1 MKKVKAILSILLVL
15 AMAFS
20 LLACS
25 KSTAGGNPEAS
36 APPAAAGANGTASA
50 SSPAAANTAKTI
62 DSITIGVSGL
72 LGRFLAGL
80 SPAESK
86 TGCDGIFDS
95 VWRVDPKTKQIFSDI
110 LESWTWTDDTT
121 LVLKM
126 KQNIMFNNGDNATA
140 DDLIFSYTNHKE
152 RGSNFTNLMP
162 VLWDQCVAT
171 DKYTA
176 TFKFSKPYPDFPNT
190 VIFLIDKAW
199 SQKVGWDSQEW
210 YNNPVGSGPYKV
222 TEYVTDD
229 HFTLQARD
237 DYWNK
242 DAGPIAVKQ
251 WIVKYYPDPSTMYMD
266 LETGTIQ
273 LCDVDSQD
281 YSRYLKQGGD
291 GYKCSLLP
299 AGVVTYFSFG
309 YLDNQ
314 IWKDQKLREA
324 IAACADW
331 NEVGK
336 IIYGD
341 QYVPASSMAP
351 KDSPQYFSPGTI
363 KYDPDKAK
371 QLLAE
376 AGYGQDNPLKL
387 TTFMMDTPQFKN
399 FCESFQSY
407 ASKVGIQIDIQY
419 GDVSS
424 ALAKWL
430 DPSYVIDF
438 GFLFNNLGSPTFSL
452 YDGLNGTDM
461 KPGVTFAY
469 VDDPDYQRLMADL
482 VVNKDQDQVMKDAK
496 ELQQLIFDKTLII
509 PISELQTALG
519 YRTGTLSEQQIK
531 DFCLAAG
538 NYQIGRLGMASAW
551 K

>member
-1 MKKVKAILSILLVL
+1 MKKVKAILCILLTL
-15 AMAFS
+15 AMVFT

-25 KSTAGGNPEAS
+25 NTKAGGGTEAS
-36 APPAAAGANGTASA
+36 GAPSASA
-50 SSPAAANTAKTI
+50 GGSAKTVA
-62 DSITIGVSGL
+62 SITIGVGY

-80 SPAESK
+80 SPTESQI
-86 TGCDGIFDS
+86 GCDAVFDS
-95 VWRVDPKTKQIFSDI
+95 IWRVDPKTKQVFSDI

-121 LVLKM
+121 LVCKM
-126 KQNIMFNNGDNATA
+126 KQNVVFNNGDNATA
-140 DDLIFSYTNHKE
+140 DDLIFSYASHLE
-152 RGSNFTNLMP
+152 RGSNYLNDKPILM
-162 VLWDQCVAT
+162 DQCVAT

-176 TFKFSKPYPDFPNT
+176 TFKFSAPCPLFPKT
-190 VIFLIDKAW
+190 TIYLIDKAW

-251 WIVKYYPDPSTMYMD
+251 WICKYYPDPSTMYMD
-266 LETGTIQ
+266 LETGAIK
-273 LCDVDSQD
+273 LCSVDSQD
-281 YSRYLKQGGD
+281 YSRFVKEGGE
-291 GYKCSLLP
+291 GFKCTLLP
-299 AGVVTYFSFG
+299 AGCVTYFSFG
-309 YLDNQ
+309 YVDNPVM
-314 IWKDQKLREA
+314 KDQRVREA
-324 IAACADW
+324 IACCADW

-341 QYVPASSMAP
+341 QYVPASSMVP
-351 KDSPQYFSPGTI
+351 KDSPEYVNPGTL

-371 QLLAE
+371 QLLAD
-376 AGYGQDNPLKL
+376 AGYGPDNPLKL

-407 ASKVGIQIDIQY
+407 ASKVGIECDIQY

-430 DPSYVIDF
+430 DPSYRIDY

-452 YDGLNGTDM
+452 YDGMYGANM
-461 KPGVTFAY
+461 EQGVTFAY
-469 VDDPDYQRLMADL
+469 VDDPDFQRLMDSLATTSD
-482 VVNKDQDQVMKDAK
+482 KDQLIKNSQ
-496 ELQQLIFDKTLII
+496 ELQKLIFDKSLLI
-509 PISELQTALG
+509 PISEWQTTMG
-519 YRTGTLSEQQIK
+519 YRTDTLNEEQVK
-531 DFCLAAG
+531 DYVLAAEV
-538 NYQIGRLGMASAW
+538 YQIGRLGMASAW